1 MKNIFLAIVAGVAL
15 GILLAP
21 DKGSETRKKLF
32 GKMGDLSDDISDSAK
47 DLYKQGKRTLKESVS

>member
-15 GILLAP
+15 GIFLAP